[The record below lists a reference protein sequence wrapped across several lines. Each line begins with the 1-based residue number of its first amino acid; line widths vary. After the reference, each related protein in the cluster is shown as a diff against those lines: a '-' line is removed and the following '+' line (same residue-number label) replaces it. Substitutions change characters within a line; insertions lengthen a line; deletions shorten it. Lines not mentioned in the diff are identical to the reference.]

1 MRNHTTS
8 EVCFS
13 GFTLIEVIIAMV
25 LLTIG
30 TLTLLSVLSGGVL
43 QKETSREYDIARNA
57 AAAQLEEVR
66 GKDFTSIHGISGTYF
81 AVTGL
86 TAPTGWTQAGRIEQI
101 QCSDHGTNL
110 DGSGSSCHNN
120 LSACKL
126 YDIKITV
133 RWRIKGNTSASVYNE
148 YVTRTIFSRHNRY

>member
-1 MRNHTTS
+1 MRNHIG
-8 EVCFS
+8 FS

-25 LLTIG
+25 LLTVG
-30 TLTLLSVLSGGVL
+30 TLTLLSVLSGGIL

-66 GKDFTSIHGISGTYF
+66 GKDFTTIHSISGTYF

-86 TAPTGWTQAGRIEQI
+86 TAPTGWTQPGKIEEV
-101 QCSDHGTNL
+101 QCSDHGTNF
-110 DGSGSSCHNN
+110 DGSGNSCHNN
-120 LSACKL
+120 PSVCKL

-133 RWRIKGNTSASVYNE
+133 RWIIKGNTSASVYNE
-148 YVTRTIFSRHNRY
+148 YVTRSIISRNNKY